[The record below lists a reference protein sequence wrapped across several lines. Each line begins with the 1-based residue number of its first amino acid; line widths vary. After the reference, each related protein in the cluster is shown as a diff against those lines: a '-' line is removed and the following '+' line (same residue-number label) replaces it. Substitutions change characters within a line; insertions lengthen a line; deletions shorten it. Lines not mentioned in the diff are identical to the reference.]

1 MTLLQSSS
9 SGSILF
15 DDCDILHH
23 RKEIRSVLGYLP
35 QDFRFFEKLKTWEFL
50 DYGAGLAGIRFCHAL
65 NHSAKPNAENARNGT
80 KPGST

>member
-35 QDFRFFEKLKTWEFL
+35 QDFRFFEKLKS
-50 DYGAGLAGIRFCHAL
+50 G
-65 NHSAKPNAENARNGT
+65 NGRR
-80 KPGST
+80 

>member
-50 DYGAGLAGIRFCHAL
+50 DYGAGLAGIRG
-65 NHSAKPNAENARNGT
+65 KR
-80 KPGST
+80 KPGGGSGRTTAEGRAVRGS